1 MALPP
6 VRSGHYPHQVPI
18 DAYGNGGFRF
28 ADMSHRGSMLCL
40 PSGMHAW
47 EATEAATLDR
57 RSLSLAL
64 DPALGIEVL
73 LIGTGEE
80 LCPLSPELKQAF
92 RDLKVVAE
100 PMSTGGAVRTYNVL
114 LAEERPVGAALIA
127 VERAR

>member
-1 MALPP
+1 
-6 VRSGHYPHQVPI
+6 
-18 DAYGNGGFRF
+18 
-28 ADMSHRGSMLCL
+28 MLCL

-47 EATEAATLDR
+47 DATEESTLDR
-57 RSLSLAL
+57 RSLSAAL

-73 LIGTGEE
+73 LVGTGEE
-80 LCPLSPELKQAF
+80 LRPLSADLKQAF